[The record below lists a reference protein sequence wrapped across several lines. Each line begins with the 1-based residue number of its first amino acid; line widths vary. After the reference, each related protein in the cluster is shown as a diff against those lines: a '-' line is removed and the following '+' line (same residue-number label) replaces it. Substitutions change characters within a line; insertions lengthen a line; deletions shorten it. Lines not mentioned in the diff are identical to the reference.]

1 MRHNCGL
8 QLWSTVINCGLLLA
22 KMANKLASL
31 ANEALYPDWDTLSI
45 LSCIQLRKLFDNIR
59 NSTSTGCTKTRR
71 RNFAQKRLGK
81 IYKVEYLQFLS
92 VNFKILRSKVSKFI
106 LLFEVSFI
114 ASPFLTIFPLFN
126 LNVKVQ
132 KRIPNRIH
140 LIEIVS
146 RRGYV
151 SQTGYVSQSGNSAPL
166 MMV

>member
-1 MRHNCGL
+1 M
-8 QLWSTVINCGLLLA
+8 
-22 KMANKLASL
+22 
-31 ANEALYPDWDTLSI
+31 
-45 LSCIQLRKLFDNIR
+45 
-59 NSTSTGCTKTRR
+59 
-71 RNFAQKRLGK
+71 
-81 IYKVEYLQFLS
+81 EYLKFQS

-106 LLFEVSFI
+106 ILFEVSFI

-151 SQTGYVSQSGNSAPL
+151 SQTGYVSRSSNSAALLNGGRFIPRNKNTKHSSHHPTSQNNKCFDSSFKNSNVL
-166 MMV
+166 ILNSNS